1 MGNMMKN
8 IMLIDNAQAIVQS
21 RFEKN
26 SVHRTRPNVTASAPP
41 NNSGMT
47 NSPIEAENTRMD
59 PVTIPELD
67 RGIVIFQK
75 VLVGQHPRS
84 YAASI

>member
-1 MGNMMKN
+1 MGNIMKN

-47 NSPIEAENTRMD
+47 NSPIEPVENYNS
-59 PVTIPELD
+59 
-67 RGIVIFQK
+67 
-75 VLVGQHPRS
+75 VLQNYLARLP
-84 YAASI
+84 AKN

>member
-1 MGNMMKN
+1 MMKN

-47 NSPIEAENTRMD
+47 NSPIEPVENYNS
-59 PVTIPELD
+59 
-67 RGIVIFQK
+67 
-75 VLVGQHPRS
+75 VLQNYLARLP
-84 YAASI
+84 AKN